1 MWIWTPQRNDSC
13 LFNTMK
19 ISRSHSYFKG
29 MKIIFVGWRA
39 FLILPK
45 CLLVG
50 YFSLNSFCKKKN
62 QNIGTMDSRDRQL
75 KMSRGFNCIIF
86 TIRTKLACS
95 IPHTDFLQGTGENLC
110 HGWVTLLQQLVGN
123 GAEFLQV
130 LFLLF
135 QAVVKILP
143 KERVPQWQTATKFY
157 KQVWKSLASWVCTCW
172 STVSKKSHSNWA
184 FLC

>member
-1 MWIWTPQRNDSC
+1 
-13 LFNTMK
+13 MK
-19 ISRSHSYFKG
+19 ISGSHSYFKG

-50 YFSLNSFCKKKN
+50 YFSLSSFCKKN
-62 QNIGTMDSRDRQL
+62 QNIGTMDSRDGQL
-75 KMSRGFNCIIF
+75 KMSRGFNCIVF

-95 IPHTDFLQGTGENLC
+95 IPHIDFLQGTGECLC

-123 GAEFLQV
+123 GTEFLQV

-157 KQVWKSLASWVCTCW
+157 KHVWKSLVSGHARVGPLF
-172 STVSKKSHSNWA
+172 STRQLSLAYNPVLQEEPQHWA
-184 FLC
+184 LLC